1 MKYYIGADIGTTST
15 KVVHFDEALQNIDS
29 ISRGYDTYHSQ
40 AYYAEQDPEE
50 VLESLLQAVEELLE
64 RHEEKRDDV
73 AYMAFSSA
81 MHSLI
86 LMDEKDQPLT
96 KSILWSDS
104 RAEELVEEFKKRE
117 DAETFYQKTGTPLH
131 PMSPFFKLLWFQK
144 NTDLL
149 KRTKKAIGIKEFIMR
164 KLIGEY
170 VVDYSIASATGLFH
184 LQDLVFDEEVLKE
197 ISMVP
202 AQFSRPVDVE
212 EIFSLSNPEVL
223 LRTKLPSSCK
233 VLIGGSDGCLANLG
247 GDVTEPYEA
256 AVTLGTSGA
265 VRITS
270 DRILL
275 HPEGKTFCYYLR
287 KGQYVLGGAVNN
299 GGNVLAYLSGL
310 FYEHPDHF
318 YRDLSKNLLESEPGA
333 KGITF
338 IPYLYGERA
347 PYYDGHLSA
356 GFVGITPRAGKKQ
369 FIRAAVEGIFY
380 NLKEVLTELERL
392 HGKVRLLKASGG
404 VFENNEMASVLAGVM
419 GREVQRVEASSSSAL
434 GAVRLG
440 VEAIRLNSK
449 KKIEVFLPGE
459 EVLQYEMNFKR
470 YQKITKTVI
479 LLKNALAAAEEEEEE
494 D

>member
-15 KVVHFDEALQNIDS
+15 KVVLFDEMFQNLDFVS
-29 ISRGYDTYHSQ
+29 KGYRTYQDKAH
-40 AYYAEQDPEE
+40 YAEQDPEE
-50 VLESLLQAVEELLE
+50 VFESFLQAVEELLN
-64 RHEEKRDDV
+64 RHEEKREHV

-117 DAETFYQKTGTPLH
+117 DAGAFYQKTGTPLH
-131 PMSPFFKLLWFQK
+131 PMSPFFKLLWFQN

-149 KRTKKAIGIKEFIMR
+149 KKTKKAIGIKEFIMR
-164 KLIGEY
+164 KLSGEY

-184 LQDLVFDEEVLKE
+184 LQDLIFDEEILQE
-197 ISMVP
+197 LSMVP
-202 AQFSRPVDVE
+202 SQFSRPVDVE
-212 EIFSLSNPEVL
+212 EMFSLKNLEALS
-223 LRTKLPSSCK
+223 RTKLPSSCK

-333 KGITF
+333 EGITF

-347 PYYDGHLSA
+347 PYYDGHLFA
-356 GFVGITPRAGKKQ
+356 GFVGITPRAEKKH
-369 FIRAAVEGIFY
+369 FIRAAVEGIFF
-380 NLKEVLTELERL
+380 NLKEVLTEIERL
-392 HGKVRLLKASGG
+392 HGKISLLKVSGG
-404 VFENNEMASVLAGVM
+404 VFENHEMASILAEVM
-419 GREVQRVEASSSSAL
+419 GCEVQRVDAASSSAL

-440 VEAIRLNSK
+440 IEGIRPNTK
-449 KKIEVFLPGE
+449 KKEMFLPDE
-459 EVLQYEMNFKR
+459 KALQYEENFKR
-470 YQKITKTVI
+470 YQKITKAVVRLKY
-479 LLKNALAAAEEEEEE
+479 LLDEE

>member
-15 KVVHFDEALQNIDS
+15 KVVLFDEAFQNLDS
-29 ISRGYDTYHSQ
+29 VSKGYRTYHDK
-40 AYYAEQDPEE
+40 AHYAEQDPQE
-50 VLESLLQAVEELLE
+50 VFESFLQAVEELLE

-117 DAETFYQKTGTPLH
+117 DAGVFYQKTGTPLH

-149 KRTKKAIGIKEFIMR
+149 KKTRKAIGIKEFIMR

-184 LQDLVFDEEVLKE
+184 LQDLVFDEEILQE
-197 ISMVP
+197 LSMVP
-202 AQFSRPVDVE
+202 SQFSRPVDVE
-212 EIFSLSNPEVL
+212 EMFSLKNLEALS
-223 LRTKLPSSCK
+223 RTKLPSSCK

-310 FYEHPDHF
+310 FYEHPGHF

-333 KGITF
+333 EGITF

-347 PYYDGHLSA
+347 PYYDGHLFA
-356 GFVGITPRAGKKQ
+356 GFVGITPRAEKKH
-369 FIRAAVEGIFY
+369 FIRAAVEGIFF
-380 NLKEVLTELERL
+380 NLKEVLTEIERL
-392 HGKVRLLKASGG
+392 HGKISLLKVSGG
-404 VFENNEMASVLAGVM
+404 VFENHEMASILAEVM
-419 GREVQRVEASSSSAL
+419 GREVQRVDAASSSAL

-440 VEAIRLNSK
+440 IEGIRLNTK
-449 KKIEVFLPGE
+449 KKEMFLPGE
-459 EVLQYEMNFKR
+459 KALQYEENFKR
-470 YQKITKTVI
+470 YQKITKAVVRLKY
-479 LLKNALAAAEEEEEE
+479 LLDEE

>member
-15 KVVHFDEALQNIDS
+15 KVVLFDETFQNLDFVS
-29 ISRGYDTYHSQ
+29 KGYR
-40 AYYAEQDPEE
+40 AYQDKAHYAEQDPEE
-50 VLESLLQAVEELLE
+50 VFESFLQAVEELLN
-64 RHEEKRDDV
+64 RHEEKREHV
-73 AYMAFSSA
+73 TYMAFSSA

-117 DAETFYQKTGTPLH
+117 DAGAFYQKTGTPLH

-149 KRTKKAIGIKEFIMR
+149 KKTKKAIGIKEFIMR
-164 KLIGEY
+164 KLSGEY

-184 LQDLVFDEEVLKE
+184 LQDLVFDEEILQE
-197 ISMVP
+197 LSMVP
-202 AQFSRPVDVE
+202 SQFSRPVDVE
-212 EIFSLSNPEVL
+212 EMFSLKNLEALS
-223 LRTKLPSSCK
+223 RTKLPSSCK

-275 HPEGKTFCYYLR
+275 HPEGKIFCYYLR

-333 KGITF
+333 EGITF

-347 PYYDGHLSA
+347 PYYDGHLFA
-356 GFVGITPRAGKKQ
+356 GFVGITPRAEKKH
-369 FIRAAVEGIFY
+369 FIRAAVEGIFF
-380 NLKEVLTELERL
+380 NLKEVLTEIERL
-392 HGKVRLLKASGG
+392 HGKISLLKVSGG
-404 VFENNEMASVLAGVM
+404 VFENHEMASILAEVM
-419 GREVQRVEASSSSAL
+419 GREVQRVDAASSSSL

-440 VEAIRLNSK
+440 IEGIRLNTK
-449 KKIEVFLPGE
+449 KKEMFLPGDKA
-459 EVLQYEMNFKR
+459 LQYEENFKR
-470 YQKITKTVI
+470 YQKITKAVVRLKY
-479 LLKNALAAAEEEEEE
+479 LLDEE

>member
-15 KVVHFDEALQNIDS
+15 KVVLFDEALQNIDS

-50 VLESLLQAVEELLE
+50 VYESLLQALEDLME
-64 RHEEKRDDV
+64 RHEEKREHV

-104 RAEELVEEFKKRE
+104 RAEELVKEFKKRG
-117 DAETFYQKTGTPLH
+117 DAEAFYQKTGTPLH
-131 PMSPFFKLLWFQK
+131 PMSPFFKLLWFEK

-149 KRTKKAIGIKEFIMR
+149 KKTKKAIGIKEFIMR
-164 KLIGEY
+164 RLIGEY

-184 LQDLVFDEEVLKE
+184 LQNLVFDEEILKE

-202 AQFSRPVDVE
+202 SQFSRPVDVE
-212 EIFSLSNPEVL
+212 EMFSVSTPEALS
-223 LRTKLPSSCK
+223 RTKLPLSCK

-247 GDVTEPYEA
+247 GEVTEPYEA

-299 GGNVLAYLSGL
+299 GGNILAYLSGL

-318 YRDLSKNLLESEPGA
+318 YRELSQNLLESKPGA
-333 KGITF
+333 EGIIF
-338 IPYLYGERA
+338 VPYLYGERA
-347 PYYDGHLSA
+347 PYYDGHLFA
-356 GFVGITPRAGKKQ
+356 GFVGITPRAGKKH

-380 NLKEVLTELERL
+380 NLKEVLAELERL
-392 HGKVRLLKASGG
+392 HGKVRRLKVSGG
-404 VFENNEMASVLAGVM
+404 VFENQEMVKILAEVM
-419 GREVQRVEASSSSAL
+419 GREVQRVDAAGSSAL

-440 VEAIRLNSK
+440 GAAIRLNTK
-449 KKIEVFLPGE
+449 KMEMVLPGE
-459 EVLQYEMNFKR
+459 EVFLYEENFKR
-470 YQKITKTVI
+470 YQKITKAVVRLKY
-479 LLKNALAAAEEEEEE
+479 LLDEE

>member
-15 KVVHFDEALQNIDS
+15 KVVLFDEMFQNLDFVS
-29 ISRGYDTYHSQ
+29 KGYRTYQDKAH
-40 AYYAEQDPEE
+40 YAEQDPEE
-50 VLESLLQAVEELLE
+50 VFESFLQAVEELLN
-64 RHEEKRDDV
+64 RHEEKREHV

-117 DAETFYQKTGTPLH
+117 DAGAFYQKTGTPLH
-131 PMSPFFKLLWFQK
+131 PMSPFFKLLWFQN

-149 KRTKKAIGIKEFIMR
+149 KKTKKAIGIKEFIMR
-164 KLIGEY
+164 KLSGEY

-184 LQDLVFDEEVLKE
+184 LQDLIFDEEILQE
-197 ISMVP
+197 LSMVP
-202 AQFSRPVDVE
+202 SQFSRPVDVE
-212 EIFSLSNPEVL
+212 EMFSLKNLEALS
-223 LRTKLPSSCK
+223 RTKLPSSCK

-333 KGITF
+333 EGITF

-347 PYYDGHLSA
+347 PYYDGHLFA
-356 GFVGITPRAGKKQ
+356 GFVGITPRAEKKH
-369 FIRAAVEGIFY
+369 FIRAAVEGIFF
-380 NLKEVLTELERL
+380 NLKEVLTEIERL
-392 HGKVRLLKASGG
+392 HGKISLLKVSGG
-404 VFENNEMASVLAGVM
+404 VFENHEMVSILAEVM
-419 GREVQRVEASSSSAL
+419 GCEVQRVDAASSSAL

-440 VEAIRLNSK
+440 IEGIRLNTK
-449 KKIEVFLPGE
+449 KKEMFLPGE
-459 EVLQYEMNFKR
+459 KALQYEENFKR
-470 YQKITKTVI
+470 YQKITKAVVRLKY
-479 LLKNALAAAEEEEEE
+479 LLDEE

>member
-15 KVVHFDEALQNIDS
+15 KVVLFDEAFQNLDS
-29 ISRGYDTYHSQ
+29 VSKGYRTYQDKAH
-40 AYYAEQDPEE
+40 YAEQDPEE
-50 VLESLLQAVEELLE
+50 VFESFLQAVEELLK
-64 RHEEKRDDV
+64 RHEEKKSHV

-86 LMDEKDQPLT
+86 LMDEEDQPLT
-96 KSILWSDS
+96 KSVLWSDS
-104 RAEELVEEFKKRE
+104 RAEALVEEFKKRR
-117 DAETFYQKTGTPLH
+117 DSYAFYQKTGTPLH

-149 KRTKKAIGIKEFIMR
+149 KKTKKAIGIKEFIMR
-164 KLIGEY
+164 KLSGEY

-184 LQDLVFDEEVLKE
+184 LQDLVFDEEILQE
-197 ISMVP
+197 LSMVP
-202 AQFSRPVDVE
+202 SQFSRPVDVE
-212 EIFSLSNPEVL
+212 EMFSLSNLEVL
-223 LRTKLPSSCK
+223 SRTNLPVSCK

-299 GGNVLAYLSGL
+299 GGNVLSYFSGL

-318 YRDLSKNLLESEPGA
+318 YRDLSKNLLESELGA
-333 KGITF
+333 EGITF

-347 PYYDGHLSA
+347 PYYDGHLFA
-356 GFVGITPRAGKKQ
+356 GFVGITPRAEKKH

-392 HGKVRLLKASGG
+392 HGKVRLLKVSGG
-404 VFENNEMASVLAGVM
+404 VFENNEMAGILANVM
-419 GREVQRVEASSSSAL
+419 GREVLRVEASSSSAL

-440 VEAIRLNSK
+440 REAIGLNTK
-449 KKIEVFLPGE
+449 NKIEMFLPDE
-459 EVLQYEMNFKR
+459 EVLRYEENFKR
-470 YQKITKTVI
+470 YQKITKSVV
-479 LLKNALAAAEEEEEE
+479 LLKHLLEE

>member
-15 KVVHFDEALQNIDS
+15 KVVLFDEMFQNLDFVS
-29 ISRGYDTYHSQ
+29 KGYRTYQDKAH
-40 AYYAEQDPEE
+40 YAEQDPEE
-50 VLESLLQAVEELLE
+50 VFESFLQAVEELLN
-64 RHEEKRDDV
+64 RHEEKREHL

-117 DAETFYQKTGTPLH
+117 DAGAFYQKTGTPLH

-149 KRTKKAIGIKEFIMR
+149 KKTKKAIGIKEFIMR
-164 KLIGEY
+164 KLSGEY

-184 LQDLVFDEEVLKE
+184 LQDLVFDEEILQE
-197 ISMVP
+197 LSMVP
-202 AQFSRPVDVE
+202 SQFSRPVDVE
-212 EIFSLSNPEVL
+212 EMFSLKNLEAL

-310 FYEHPDHF
+310 FYEHPGHF

-333 KGITF
+333 EGITF

-347 PYYDGHLSA
+347 PYYDGHLFA
-356 GFVGITPRAGKKQ
+356 GFVGITPRAEKKH
-369 FIRAAVEGIFY
+369 FIRAAVEGIFF
-380 NLKEVLTELERL
+380 NLKEVLTEIERL
-392 HGKVRLLKASGG
+392 HGKISLLKVSGG
-404 VFENNEMASVLAGVM
+404 VFENHEMASILAEVM
-419 GREVQRVEASSSSAL
+419 GREVQRVDAASSSAL

-440 VEAIRLNSK
+440 IEGIRLNTK
-449 KKIEVFLPGE
+449 KKEMFLPGE
-459 EVLQYEMNFKR
+459 KALQYEENFKR
-470 YQKITKTVI
+470 YQKITKAVVRLKY
-479 LLKNALAAAEEEEEE
+479 LLDEE

>member
-15 KVVHFDEALQNIDS
+15 KVVLFDEMFQNLDFVS
-29 ISRGYDTYHSQ
+29 KGYRTYQDKAH
-40 AYYAEQDPEE
+40 YAEQDPEE
-50 VLESLLQAVEELLE
+50 VFESFLQAVEELLN
-64 RHEEKRDDV
+64 RHEEKREHV

-117 DAETFYQKTGTPLH
+117 DAGAFYQKTGTPLH
-131 PMSPFFKLLWFQK
+131 PMSPFFKLLWFQN

-149 KRTKKAIGIKEFIMR
+149 KKTKKAIGIKEFIMR
-164 KLIGEY
+164 KLSGEY

-184 LQDLVFDEEVLKE
+184 LQDLIFDEEILQE
-197 ISMVP
+197 LSMVP
-202 AQFSRPVDVE
+202 SQFSRPVDVE
-212 EIFSLSNPEVL
+212 EMFSLKNLEALS
-223 LRTKLPSSCK
+223 RTKLPSSCK

-310 FYEHPDHF
+310 FYEHPGHF
-318 YRDLSKNLLESEPGA
+318 YRDLSKNLLESKPGA
-333 KGITF
+333 EGITF

-347 PYYDGHLSA
+347 PYYDGHLFA
-356 GFVGITPRAGKKQ
+356 GFVGITPRAEKKH
-369 FIRAAVEGIFY
+369 FIRAAVEGIFF
-380 NLKEVLTELERL
+380 NLKEVLTEIERL
-392 HGKVRLLKASGG
+392 HGKISLLKVSGG
-404 VFENNEMASVLAGVM
+404 VFENHEMASILAEVM
-419 GREVQRVEASSSSAL
+419 GCEVQRVDAASSSAL

-440 VEAIRLNSK
+440 IEGIRPNTK
-449 KKIEVFLPGE
+449 KKEMFLPGE
-459 EVLQYEMNFKR
+459 KALQYEENFKR
-470 YQKITKTVI
+470 YQKITKAVVRLKY
-479 LLKNALAAAEEEEEE
+479 LLDEE

>member
-15 KVVHFDEALQNIDS
+15 KVVLFDEMFQNLDFVS
-29 ISRGYDTYHSQ
+29 KGYRTYQDKAH
-40 AYYAEQDPEE
+40 YAEQDPEE
-50 VLESLLQAVEELLE
+50 VFESFLQAVEELLN
-64 RHEEKRDDV
+64 RHEEKREHV

-117 DAETFYQKTGTPLH
+117 DAGAFYQKTGTPLH

-149 KRTKKAIGIKEFIMR
+149 KKTKKAIGIKEFIMR
-164 KLIGEY
+164 KLSGEY

-184 LQDLVFDEEVLKE
+184 LQDLIFDEEILQE
-197 ISMVP
+197 LSMVP
-202 AQFSRPVDVE
+202 SQFSRPVDVE
-212 EIFSLSNPEVL
+212 EMFSLKNLEALS
-223 LRTKLPSSCK
+223 RTKLPSSCK

-310 FYEHPDHF
+310 FYEHPEHF

-333 KGITF
+333 EGITF

-347 PYYDGHLSA
+347 PYYDGHLFA
-356 GFVGITPRAGKKQ
+356 GFVGITPRAEKKH
-369 FIRAAVEGIFY
+369 FIRAAVEGIFF
-380 NLKEVLTELERL
+380 NLKEVLTEIERL
-392 HGKVRLLKASGG
+392 HGKISLLKVSGG
-404 VFENNEMASVLAGVM
+404 VFENHEMASILAEVM
-419 GREVQRVEASSSSAL
+419 GNEVQRVDAASSSAL

-440 VEAIRLNSK
+440 IEGIRPNTK
-449 KKIEVFLPGE
+449 KKEMFLPGE
-459 EVLQYEMNFKR
+459 KALQYEENFKR
-470 YQKITKTVI
+470 YQKITKAVVRLKY
-479 LLKNALAAAEEEEEE
+479 LLDEE

>member
-15 KVVHFDEALQNIDS
+15 KVVLFDEMFQNLDFVS
-29 ISRGYDTYHSQ
+29 KGYRTYQDKAH
-40 AYYAEQDPEE
+40 YAEQDPEE
-50 VLESLLQAVEELLE
+50 VFESFLQAVEELLN
-64 RHEEKRDDV
+64 RHEEKREHL

-117 DAETFYQKTGTPLH
+117 DAGAFYQKTGTPLH

-149 KRTKKAIGIKEFIMR
+149 KKTKKAIGIKEFIMR
-164 KLIGEY
+164 KLSGEY

-184 LQDLVFDEEVLKE
+184 LQDLVFDEEILQE
-197 ISMVP
+197 LSMVP
-202 AQFSRPVDVE
+202 SQFSRPVDVE
-212 EIFSLSNPEVL
+212 EMFSLKNLEAL

-333 KGITF
+333 EGITF

-347 PYYDGHLSA
+347 PYYDGHLFA
-356 GFVGITPRAGKKQ
+356 GFVGITPRAEKKH
-369 FIRAAVEGIFY
+369 FIRAAVEGIFF
-380 NLKEVLTELERL
+380 NLKEVLTEIERL
-392 HGKVRLLKASGG
+392 HGKISLLKVSGG
-404 VFENNEMASVLAGVM
+404 VFENHEMASILAEVM
-419 GREVQRVEASSSSAL
+419 GCEVQRVDAASSSAL

-440 VEAIRLNSK
+440 IEGIRLNTK
-449 KKIEVFLPGE
+449 KKEMFLPGE
-459 EVLQYEMNFKR
+459 KALQYEMNFKR
-470 YQKITKTVI
+470 YQKITKAVVRLKY
-479 LLKNALAAAEEEEEE
+479 LLDEE

>member
-15 KVVHFDEALQNIDS
+15 KVVLFDEALQNIDS

-50 VLESLLQAVEELLE
+50 VYESFLQAVEELME
-64 RHEEKRDDV
+64 RHEEKREHV

-117 DAETFYQKTGTPLH
+117 DAGAFYQKTGTPLH
-131 PMSPFFKLLWFQK
+131 PMSPFFKLLWFEK

-149 KRTKKAIGIKEFIMR
+149 KKTKKAIGIKEFIMR
-164 KLIGEY
+164 RLIGEY

-184 LQDLVFDEEVLKE
+184 LQNLVFDEEILKE

-202 AQFSRPVDVE
+202 SQFSRPVDVE
-212 EIFSLSNPEVL
+212 EMFSLSNLEAL
-223 LRTKLPSSCK
+223 SRTKLPLSCK

-299 GGNVLAYLSGL
+299 GGNVLAYLRGL

-318 YRDLSKNLLESEPGA
+318 YRDLSKNLVESKPGA
-333 KGITF
+333 EGIIF
-338 IPYLYGERA
+338 VPYLYGERA
-347 PYYDGHLSA
+347 PYYDGHLFA
-356 GFVGITPRAGKKQ
+356 GFMGITPRAGKKH

-380 NLKEVLTELERL
+380 NLKEVLAELERL
-392 HGKVRLLKASGG
+392 HGKVRLLKVSGG
-404 VFENNEMASVLAGVM
+404 VFENQEMVKILSEVM
-419 GREVQRVEASSSSAL
+419 GREVQRVDAAGSSAL

-440 VEAIRLNSK
+440 IAAIRLNTK
-449 KKIEVFLPGE
+449 KMEMFLPGE
-459 EVLQYEMNFKR
+459 EVLLYEENFKR
-470 YQKITKTVI
+470 YQKITKAVVRLKY
-479 LLKNALAAAEEEEEE
+479 LLDEE

>member
-15 KVVHFDEALQNIDS
+15 KVVLFDEMFQNLDFVS
-29 ISRGYDTYHSQ
+29 KGYRTYQDKAH
-40 AYYAEQDPEE
+40 YAEQDPEE
-50 VLESLLQAVEELLE
+50 VFESFLQAVEELLN
-64 RHEEKRDDV
+64 RHEEKREHV

-117 DAETFYQKTGTPLH
+117 DAGAFYQKTGTPLH
-131 PMSPFFKLLWFQK
+131 PMSPFFKLLWFQN

-149 KRTKKAIGIKEFIMR
+149 KKTKKAIGIKEFIMR
-164 KLIGEY
+164 KLSGEY

-184 LQDLVFDEEVLKE
+184 LQDLIFDEEILQE
-197 ISMVP
+197 LSMVP
-202 AQFSRPVDVE
+202 SQFSRPVDVE
-212 EIFSLSNPEVL
+212 EMFSLKNLEALS
-223 LRTKLPSSCK
+223 RTKLPSSCK

-333 KGITF
+333 EGITF

-347 PYYDGHLSA
+347 PYYDGHLFA
-356 GFVGITPRAGKKQ
+356 GFVGITPRAEKKH
-369 FIRAAVEGIFY
+369 FIRAAVEGIFF
-380 NLKEVLTELERL
+380 NLKEVLTEIERL
-392 HGKVRLLKASGG
+392 HGKISLLKVSGG
-404 VFENNEMASVLAGVM
+404 VFENHEMASILAEVM
-419 GREVQRVEASSSSAL
+419 GCEVQRVDAASSSAL

-440 VEAIRLNSK
+440 IEGIRLNTK
-449 KKIEVFLPGE
+449 KKEMFLPDE
-459 EVLQYEMNFKR
+459 KALQYEENFKR
-470 YQKITKTVI
+470 YQKITKAVVRLKY
-479 LLKNALAAAEEEEEE
+479 LLDEE